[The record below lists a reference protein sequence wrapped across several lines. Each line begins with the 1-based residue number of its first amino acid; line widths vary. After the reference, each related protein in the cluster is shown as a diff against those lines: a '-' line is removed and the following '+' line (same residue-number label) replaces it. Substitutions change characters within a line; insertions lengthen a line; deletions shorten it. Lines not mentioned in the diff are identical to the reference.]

1 LSSLTNIQRKKPKK
15 APTLLLLFICPKL
28 PFMNVA
34 HIEEIESY
42 LKHDDCSLAVRRT
55 LDLTLDTGDATLMR
69 RAIEW
74 SKSFRKEEAKT
85 LSEKMPNSFFEEGKH
100 ILKATLSISDSK
112 SYTPSELL
120 VAKDISKKYNK
131 SAFSLKP
138 MNLQLN
144 TGNVLGVVGENGNGK
159 TTLLRMLGGQLALDT
174 GNIKYRLLKDT
185 DNYAIKNHVAFI
197 PQRIPKW
204 YGLLKDNLHF
214 SASLAGVHGAENE
227 LMVDY
232 MLERLNLT
240 AYAHLDWTRISSGYR
255 TRFEIARVLLQKPQL
270 LILDE
275 PLANLDIKAQQ
286 TILTDLIYMAKGA
299 HNPMGII
306 LSSQQLH
313 EVEKVADTVIFIKQ
327 GACMYSSSDIVTT
340 AKSTAIEFETTAT
353 REQIIEVFA
362 TDEIDLH
369 YNGGFYSI
377 IAKEISPDVIM
388 KKLVNSQLTISYFR
402 DITNSTKR
410 FFN

>member
-1 LSSLTNIQRKKPKK
+1 
-15 APTLLLLFICPKL
+15 
-28 PFMNVA
+28 MNVA

-55 LDLTLDTGDATLMR
+55 LDLTIDTGDATLMR

-74 SKSFRKEEAKT
+74 GKSFRNEEVKT

-100 ILKATLSISDSK
+100 ILKTTLSISDSK

-240 AYAHLDWTRISSGYR
+240 AYAHLDWNRISSGYR

>member
-1 LSSLTNIQRKKPKK
+1 
-15 APTLLLLFICPKL
+15 
-28 PFMNVA
+28 MNA
-34 HIEEIESY
+34 AFIEEIESY

-55 LDLTLDTGDATLMR
+55 LDMALDIGDAPLLR
-69 RAIEW
+69 RSIEW
-74 SKSFRKEEAKT
+74 SKTFRTAEAK
-85 LSEKMPNSFFEEGKH
+85 EAVVKMPESFFEEAH
-100 ILKATLSISDSK
+100 NILKTAHGFNANK
-112 SYTPSELL
+112 KNEPKELL
-120 VAKDISKKYNK
+120 VAKDISKKYHK

-138 MNLQLN
+138 MSIQLN

-159 TTLLRMLGGQLALDT
+159 TTLLRILGGQLANDT
-174 GNIKYRLLKDT
+174 GHIEYSLLNNP

-232 MLERLNLT
+232 MLERLNLS
-240 AYAHLDWTRISSGYR
+240 AYAHLDWNRISSGYR
-255 TRFEIARVLLQKPQL
+255 TRFEIARILLQKPQL

-286 TILTDLIYMAKGA
+286 TILTDLIYIAKGV

-327 GACMYSSSDIVTT
+327 GACMYSSNDVQTT
-340 AKSTAIEFETTAT
+340 AKSTAVEFETTAT
-353 REQIIEVFA
+353 RESIVALFVEKEIE
-362 TDEIDLH
+362 LH
-369 YNGGFYSI
+369 FNGGFYTI
-377 IAKEISPDVIM
+377 ISSSFSPEQII
-388 KKLVNSQLTISYFR
+388 KKLINSEMPISYFR

>member
-1 LSSLTNIQRKKPKK
+1 
-15 APTLLLLFICPKL
+15 
-28 PFMNVA
+28 MNVA

-55 LDLTLDTGDATLMR
+55 LDLTLDTANPALIR
-69 RAIEW
+69 RAIEL
-74 SKSFRKEEAKT
+74 SKLFRTEEAKG
-85 LSEKMPNSFFEEGKH
+85 LSQKMPASFFEEANH
-100 ILKATLSISDSK
+100 ILKDTIILSNTQIHSPSK
-112 SYTPSELL
+112 LL
-120 VAKDISKKYNK
+120 IAKDISKKYNK

-138 MNLQLN
+138 ITLQLS

-174 GNIKYRLLKDT
+174 GSIKYSLLKNT

-214 SASLAGVHGAENE
+214 SASLAGVHGEENK

-232 MLERLNLT
+232 MLERLNLSE
-240 AYAHLDWTRISSGYR
+240 YAHLDWNRISSGYR
-255 TRFEIARVLLQKPQL
+255 TRFEIARILLQKPQL

-286 TILTDLIYMAKGA
+286 TILTDLIYIAKGA

-327 GACMYSSSDIVTT
+327 GECMYSSSDIVTT
-340 AKSTAIEFETTAT
+340 AKSTAIEFETIAT
-353 REQIIEVFA
+353 RQQIIEVFA
-362 TDEIDLH
+362 NQQIDLH

-377 IAKEISPDVIM
+377 ISKEIAPDEII
-388 KKLVNSQLTISYFR
+388 KKLVNSQLPISYFR